1 MKYFISFVYLIVLL
15 FSIQACSSSEE
26 HANQNK
32 TKQTKDTTLNKD
44 TVQLQIDSTLDDAE
58 FVMTAQQKDSL
69 LQHIHLLQN
78 SSYHHDEVDPS
89 IAQKRWY
96 CIIDNGD
103 QTFIQKVNVTIVPEH
118 DPVVDPNDEMTGWK
132 VSIDQEGQNLFL
144 ISGISLEEKEIKSF
158 DFEQKW
164 LQPGDTLSFDY
175 LDQHYNIIAEGDRT
189 KGAHELYKITN
200 FKLFLKKDSH
210 SQKLISIPQN
220 NDATPKVLWV
230 GDLDQDGQ
238 LDFIINTTKHYN
250 AYIPTLYLSS
260 FAEKGKLVK
269 EVTKRASVG
278 C

>member
-1 MKYFISFVYLIVLL
+1 MKYFISFVYLTVLL

-26 HANQNK
+26 QSNQNK
-32 TKQTKDTTLNKD
+32 TKQTKDTALNKD

-58 FVMTAQQKDSL
+58 FEMTAQQKDSL

-96 CIIDNGD
+96 CIIDKGD
-103 QTFIQKVNVTIVPEH
+103 QTFVQKVNVTIVPEH

-164 LQPGDTLSFDY
+164 LQPSDTLSFDY
-175 LDQHYNIIAEGDRT
+175 LGQHYNIIAIGDRT
-189 KGAHELYKITN
+189 KGEHELYKITN
-200 FKLFLKKDSH
+200 FELFLKKGSH

-220 NDATPKVLWV
+220 NDATPKILWV

-238 LDFIINTTKHYN
+238 LDFIINTTNHYN

-260 FAEKGKLVK
+260 FAEDGQLVK
-269 EVTKRASVG
+269 EVAKRTSVG